1 MKICLHAIPAAIEQ
15 RGTEW
20 PEEWPKRLTTY
31 PEWVNNRESL
41 IADTEHW
48 EAIVTKSYLTGM
60 GIDWSKIRN
69 VMDMK
74 AINGGYVNRDFL
86 YIFYFLM

>member
-1 MKICLHAIPAAIEQ
+1 MKNCLHAIPAAIEQ

-20 PEEWPKRLTTY
+20 PDEWPKRLMIF
-31 PEWVNNRESL
+31 PEWINNKEKL
-41 IADTEHW
+41 IADSDHW
-48 EAIVTKSYLTGM
+48 KAVVTKSYLIGM

-74 AINGGYVNRDFL
+74 AINGGYVCRYTSNNYL
-86 YIFYFLM
+86 I